1 MRHFLFLSFL
11 VFSGMTTG
19 QVTIQGFA
27 PAYVGQEIEAYRVI
41 DYISDMQ
48 EKIAATTVESDS
60 SFTLY
65 LASDITQKVI
75 IKSKNNT
82 GFLFIQPEAKYSIL
96 FPEKDEYT
104 AYRPEG
110 NQVEVGFYNLDSTD
124 INYKMLGFQRWI
136 DYFLGNNYH
145 LKSTDPGKFSK
156 NLDGFKSRVEN
167 AYKDDASSYFKTH
180 VRFTIAS
187 MDNIPHSEQKD
198 RYSKYHFYIKH
209 TPIQYNNEAYM
220 LYIKDFYQKMIPRL
234 SNESN
239 QLVYEGI
246 LKSSPSAIM
255 KGFGTEYTLSKLG
268 LRELIMIKSL
278 TEVYHSDDYPQTNII
293 SILDSLSF
301 RTVMPENAVIA
312 KNLKLRITELVP
324 GGKAPNFVLINDGK
338 ETKTLQNFQEKFL
351 YVHFFDPESEDGTK
365 ELPLL
370 IDMHER
376 FKNEIQFLTVIRN
389 RDLSERA
396 LEIMNSIPWDNYQLK
411 SSHNIWENYH
421 IKAFSQYTLIDA
433 AGYIVSSP
441 SLGPTPNGEYE
452 TIDKTFFQIQ
462 KGMNQE

>member
-1 MRHFLFLSFL
+1 
-11 VFSGMTTG
+11 
-19 QVTIQGFA
+19 
-27 PAYVGQEIEAYRVI
+27 
-41 DYISDMQ
+41 
-48 EKIAATTVESDS
+48 
-60 SFTLY
+60 
-65 LASDITQKVI
+65 
-75 IKSKNNT
+75 
-82 GFLFIQPEAKYSIL
+82 
-96 FPEKDEYT
+96 
-104 AYRPEG
+104 
-110 NQVEVGFYNLDSTD
+110 
-124 INYKMLGFQRWI
+124 
-136 DYFLGNNYH
+136 
-145 LKSTDPGKFSK
+145 
-156 NLDGFKSRVEN
+156 
-167 AYKDDASSYFKTH
+167 
-180 VRFTIAS
+180 
-187 MDNIPHSEQKD
+187 
-198 RYSKYHFYIKH
+198 
-209 TPIQYNNEAYM
+209 
-220 LYIKDFYQKMIPRL
+220 
-234 SNESN
+234 
-239 QLVYEGI
+239 
-246 LKSSPSAIM
+246 
-255 KGFGTEYTLSKLG
+255 
-268 LRELIMIKSL
+268 MIKSL

-338 ETKTLQNFQEKFL
+338 ETKTLQSFQEKFL

-376 FKNEIQFLTVIRN
+376 FKSEIQFLTVIRN